1 MTCSEIL
8 RICGNA
14 ARCVGKGALI
24 ATPLRFLTTLD
35 PGCSMLFFWNLLK
48 PKKWRGCLVGD
59 VCVCVFLL
67 FPPIFRF
74 HVLVLGVRNRAV
86 ALWGNILRGC
96 QVPRDRNSIQN

>member
-1 MTCSEIL
+1 MCGQRCIDCHTFEVFNNL
-8 RICGNA
+8 RS
-14 ARCVGKGALI
+14 R
-24 ATPLRFLTTLD
+24 
-35 PGCSMLFFWNLLK
+35 LFHVVLLEFTEA
-48 PKKWRGCLVGD
+48 KKMEGVFGRGC

-96 QVPRDRNSIQN
+96 QVPTDRNSIQN